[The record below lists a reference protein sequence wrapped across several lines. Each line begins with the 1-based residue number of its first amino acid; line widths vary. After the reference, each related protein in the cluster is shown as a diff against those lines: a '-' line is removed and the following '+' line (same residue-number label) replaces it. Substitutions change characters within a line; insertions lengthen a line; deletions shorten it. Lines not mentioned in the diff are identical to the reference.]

1 MSPERISAC
10 LIVQDEQERIAAAL
24 ESVAFCDETIVVDGG
39 SSDHTVEIA
48 RAAGA
53 RVIEN
58 PWPGFAAQRNVA
70 LDAASGEWILQIDA
84 DERVSP
90 ALRASIQALLSQPSP
105 GAAMAVCALRNRFL
119 GGLLGPSAKYPAY
132 RARVFRRESYR
143 YDESRA
149 VHEGIEPQ
157 ERPVVLDDDLEHE
170 LAGTLHE
177 ALADTWRYARLE
189 SLHVARPATL
199 RAALVGIVLRPAAK
213 LVYRT
218 VVDGGWRDGW
228 RGMLKI
234 SLDASTDALVWV
246 LSIRRGTR
254 GPRETGSGEQAEAEA
269 ERSAGARRDGHFGRR
284 PVGPPKVVALSGGG
298 AASQTAARWLAG
310 LREQG
315 IDVALVCAA
324 GNGTAHERIETAR
337 TGLAPT
343 ASEQGAGSRL
353 DADVPLQPVSRL
365 RPLSVIRALE
375 IETQLRTIDAVVT
388 VGRRA
393 RFVGK
398 FLPGTLRPQIPG
410 LNADIDPAQAAE
422 LVRASIGRN

>member
-1 MSPERISAC
+1 MPPERISAC
-10 LIVQDEQERIAAAL
+10 LIAQDEQEHIAAAL
-24 ESVAFCDETIVVDGG
+24 QSVAFCDERIVVDGG
-39 SSDHTVEIA
+39 SSDRTVEIA

-149 VHEGIEPQ
+149 VHEGIEPR
-157 ERPVVLDDDLEHE
+157 ERPIVLDGDLEHE
-170 LAGTLHE
+170 LAGTLSE
-177 ALADTWRYARLE
+177 AFVDTWRYARLE
-189 SLHVARPATL
+189 SLHVARPATV
-199 RAALVGIVLRPAAK
+199 RAGLIGVVLRPVAK
-213 LVYRT
+213 LVYQT
-218 VVDGGWRDGW
+218 LVDGGWRDGW

-234 SLDASTDALVWV
+234 SLDASTDGLVWV
-246 LSIRRGTR
+246 LSILRT
-254 GPRETGSGEQAEAEA
+254 EGERAPARDGE
-269 ERSAGARRDGHFGRR
+269 ARRGHFGRR

-298 AASQTAARWLAG
+298 GAAGFAARWLAE
-310 LREQG
+310 LRAQG
-315 IDVALVCAA
+315 IDVALV
-324 GNGTAHERIETAR
+324 TTTSEDRVDER
-337 TGLAPT
+337 LD
-343 ASEQGAGSRL
+343 SEQAGSTQTGE
-353 DADVPLQPVSRL
+353 DVPLQRVAHLS
-365 RPLSVIRALE
+365 PLSAIRALE

-388 VGRRA
+388 VGGLA
-393 RFVGK
+393 RLTGMLV
-398 FLPGTLRPQIPG
+398 PRTLRPEIEG
-410 LNADIDPAQAAE
+410 LDVSLDPEAAAE
-422 LVRASIGRN
+422 LVRASIVRR

>member
-1 MSPERISAC
+1 MPPERIRPPSPERISAC

-39 SSDHTVEIA
+39 SSDATVEIA

-90 ALRASIQALLSQPSP
+90 VLRASIQALLSAPPS

-149 VHEGIEPQ
+149 VHEGIEPR
-157 ERPVVLDDDLEHE
+157 ERPVVLDGDLEHE

-177 ALADTWRYARLE
+177 AFADTWRYTHLE
-189 SLHVARPATL
+189 SLHVARPATV
-199 RAALVGIVLRPAAK
+199 RAGLIGVVLRPAAK

-218 VVDGGWRDGW
+218 LVDGGWRDGW

-234 SLDASTDALVWV
+234 SLDASTDAMVWA
-246 LSIRRGTR
+246 LSILRGRRG
-254 GPRETGSGEQAEAEA
+254 EAIAADSGAPGE
-269 ERSAGARRDGHFGRR
+269 GHFGRR
-284 PVGPPKVVALSGGG
+284 PVGPPKVVALSGGDG
-298 AASQTAARWLAG
+298 AAALATRWLAG
-310 LREQG
+310 LRARG
-315 IDVALVCAA
+315 IDVALICTAA
-324 GNGTAHERIETAR
+324 GDAADD
-337 TGLAPT
+337 
-343 ASEQGAGSRL
+343 RL
-353 DADVPLQPVSRL
+353 DAEHAGSAHAGRDVPLQRVAHMS
-365 RPLSVIRALE
+365 PLSAIRALE

-393 RFVGK
+393 RLMGMLV
-398 FLPGTLRPQIPG
+398 PRTLRPEISG
-410 LNADIDPAQAAE
+410 LEVSLEPEAAAE
-422 LVRASIGRN
+422 LVRASIVRR

>member
-1 MSPERISAC
+1 MVSERISAC

-24 ESVAFCDETIVVDGG
+24 QSVAFCDETIVVDGG
-39 SSDHTVEIA
+39 SCDATTEIA

-58 PWPGFAAQRNVA
+58 PWPGFAVQRNVA
-70 LDAASGEWILQIDA
+70 LDAATGAWVLEIDA

-90 ALRASIQALLSQPSP
+90 ALRASIQALLSQPPP

-132 RARVFRRESYR
+132 RARIFRREAYR
-143 YDESRA
+143 HDETRA
-149 VHEGIEPQ
+149 VHEGIEPH
-157 ERPVVLDDDLEHE
+157 ERPVVLDGDLEHE
-170 LAGTLHE
+170 LASSLRE
-177 ALADTWRYARLE
+177 ALTDTWRYARLE

-199 RAALVGIVLRPAAK
+199 RAALIGTLLRPAAK

-246 LSIRRGTR
+246 LSIRRGR
-254 GPRETGSGEQAEAEA
+254 QVAET
-269 ERSAGARRDGHFGRR
+269 ERSEGVHREGHFGRR
-284 PVGPPKVVALSGGG
+284 PVGPPKVVALSGGEG
-298 AASQTAARWLAG
+298 PSGVAARWLSG
-310 LREQG
+310 LRAQG
-315 IDVALVCAA
+315 IDVALVTTTAA
-324 GNGTAHERIETAR
+324 ENGAEGHVDA
-337 TGLAPT
+337 
-343 ASEQGAGSRL
+343 EQTDGAQVEE
-353 DADVPLQPVSRL
+353 AVPLQRVAHLS
-365 RPLSVIRALE
+365 PLSAIRALE

-393 RFVGK
+393 RLVGM
-398 FLPGTLRPQIPG
+398 LVPETLRPEISG
-410 LNADIDPAQAAE
+410 LDANMDPAEAAE
-422 LVRASIGRN
+422 LVRASIGRD